1 MVEDRFLT
9 KSRLDKMGTIALE
22 GLEFF
27 AYHGFFEE
35 ERKIGNKYG
44 VDIIVQTEFDDAA
57 ETDNLDLTVNYV
69 VLYQI
74 TEKVMQESA
83 KLLEHIGLRIIEEI
97 RVVYPRVELIT
108 VKVSKFNPPIGG
120 ICTKAQITIHG

>member
-1 MVEDRFLT
+1 
-9 KSRLDKMGTIALE
+9 MGTIALE

-44 VDIIVQTEFDDAA
+44 VDIIVQTEFDQAA
-57 ETDNLDLTVNYV
+57 QTDNLDLTVNYV

-74 TEKVMQESA
+74 TEKVMLEPA
-83 KLLEHIGLRIIEEI
+83 KLLEHIGLKIIQEV
-97 RVVYPRVELIT
+97 RVVYPHVELIT
-108 VKVSKFNPPIGG
+108 IKISKFNPPIGG
-120 ICTKAQITIHG
+120 ICTRAQITMHG